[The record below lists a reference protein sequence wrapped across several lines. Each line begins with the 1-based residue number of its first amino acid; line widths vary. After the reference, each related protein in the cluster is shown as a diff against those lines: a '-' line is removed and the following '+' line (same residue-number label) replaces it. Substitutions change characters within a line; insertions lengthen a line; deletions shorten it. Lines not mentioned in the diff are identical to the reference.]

1 MVKVGDFI
9 KIVVM
14 AGEPQ
19 YSGRTG
25 VVMIIDDKGQ
35 LHGSWGSLAV
45 QPENDEIEILEK
57 EAAE

>member
-25 VVMIIDDKGQ
+25 VVRTIDDRGQ
-35 LHGSWGSLAV
+35 LHGSWGKPCCSAR
-45 QPENDEIEILEK
+45 K
-57 EAAE
+57 